1 MDQNQREL
9 IKTMQLFTIYLTP
22 FAIMLVSMGIIFGKI
37 EWFLSVIIATLLTV
51 TTIFNIITLLYAKKF
66 PKKIY
71 LIQRLRLGLNYIF
84 NIALVY
90 LMTPFWSPIWLMF
103 LLTMIPLSLIESR
116 QNTLLHTSIMSLVL
130 LAVYFMHDMLQGIH
144 LGEFIVYVLFLN
156 MISVFVNQLIEL
168 HQ

>member
-9 IKTMQLFTIYLTP
+9 IKTMQLFTSYLTP
-22 FAIMLVSMGIIFGKI
+22 FAIMLVLMGIFFGKI
-37 EWFLSVIIATLLTV
+37 NSFLSIIIISLLTV
-51 TTIFNIITLLYAKKF
+51 TTFFNVGTLFYVKKY

-71 LIQRLRLGLNYIF
+71 SIQKLRLGLNYIS
-84 NIALVY
+84 NIAFVY
-90 LMTPFWSPIWLMF
+90 MMTPFWSPIWLLF

-130 LAVYFMHDMLQGIH
+130 LVVYFAHDMLQGIY
-144 LGEFIVYVLFLN
+144 LGEFIVYVVFLN
-156 MISVFVNQLIEL
+156 MISVFVNQLIDL